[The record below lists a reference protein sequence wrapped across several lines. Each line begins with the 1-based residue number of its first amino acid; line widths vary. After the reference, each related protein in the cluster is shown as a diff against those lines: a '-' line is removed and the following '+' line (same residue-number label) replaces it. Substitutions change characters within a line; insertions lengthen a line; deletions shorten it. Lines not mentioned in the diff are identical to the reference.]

1 MFLWRRFVKTEAFK
15 TISILLH
22 IKSSMNTI
30 SWHFCTRATNLFL
43 PRLALLLS
51 GRVQTWRSG
60 PPRRVLT
67 WAGVPG
73 GRGGAGAAWPAGMI
87 SEEAAEATHKRVR
100 QYLPAA
106 PQPQGLADPHHVG
119 PHGLPVG
126 GERPAA
132 QQPGFVAPPK
142 LLLEPT
148 RAAVQS

>member
-1 MFLWRRFVKTEAFK
+1 
-15 TISILLH
+15 
-22 IKSSMNTI
+22 
-30 SWHFCTRATNLFL
+30 
-43 PRLALLLS
+43 
-51 GRVQTWRSG
+51 
-60 PPRRVLT
+60 
-67 WAGVPG
+67 
-73 GRGGAGAAWPAGMI
+73 MI

-119 PHGLPVG
+119 PPGLPVG

-148 RAAVQS
+148 RAAVQSYILALLAEPRPCAAVVAEDADDGADSSDSSDDDNDDCSGSE